1 MNETQRQRM
10 AQRVGTPAGAVAAVA
25 SVRQNDY
32 DLPFLHSL
40 SNVTADP
47 ECWQSLREAG
57 IVNLFI
63 DMILLT
69 PKQNS
74 DISVGCYQIF
84 RERLKCRNRAI
95 LPACSPVAFPSYWPL
110 QLFGRYTA

>member
-10 AQRVGTPAGAVAAVA
+10 AQRVRTPAGAVAAVA

-57 IVNLFI
+57 IVDLFI

-69 PKQNS
+69 PKQNG
-74 DISVGCYQIF
+74 DISVGCYQLF
-84 RERLKCRNRAI
+84 RERLNVEIGDIASMFPHG
-95 LPACSPVAFPSYWPL
+95 LSLLLAFSIVW
-110 QLFGRYTA
+110 